1 MLPSRGWRGR
11 AFCAEEG
18 AYAEACSHENA
29 GLSGVEIACMV
40 GREGA
45 TDKPRAKL
53 WGTLYAALNR
63 LYFFLWAA
71 RGL

>member
-45 TDKPRAKL
+45 TDNPEPNC
-53 WGTLYAALNR
+53 GGLYMPH
-63 LYFFLWAA
+63 
-71 RGL
+71 